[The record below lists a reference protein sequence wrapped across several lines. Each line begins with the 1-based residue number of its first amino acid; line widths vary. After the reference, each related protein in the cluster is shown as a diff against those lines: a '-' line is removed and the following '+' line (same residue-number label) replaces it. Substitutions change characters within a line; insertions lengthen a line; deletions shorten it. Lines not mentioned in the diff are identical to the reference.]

1 MAFSQGNFL
10 SVTSNQ
16 QNNNHLGQQNRPA
29 VNSHSQSTKNVNS
42 ATRPIQSSGSQAKFG
57 SSMQLGSTKG
67 LNYGITSASG
77 EQFSVRSHLQD
88 MENSLGDIITEIK
101 YHRQQVGMIKSEK
114 ETLESVLSMK
124 IDDAKKTVQNEEKR
138 VRNDMIRNRD
148 NQHTET
154 GRLHYQIKNLQVES
168 NTMQQK
174 LLGLQRRIQE
184 MEGHAGIHDDK

>member
-1 MAFSQGNFL
+1 MAFSQK
-10 SVTSNQ
+10 Q
-16 QNNNHLGQQNRPA
+16 QLGQNYLSAGGANTKLTTPA
-29 VNSHSQSTKNVNS
+29 QLTQGPKSNPRS
-42 ATRPIQSSGSQAKFG
+42 IQSSNSQGRFQGSN
-57 SSMQLGSTKG
+57 
-67 LNYGITSASG
+67 LNANGKAFAYGTTQASG
-77 EQFSVRSHLQD
+77 DAFSVRSHLSD
-88 MENSLGDIITEIK
+88 MENTLSDIITEIK

-138 VRNDMIRNRD
+138 VRNDMMRNKD

-184 MEGHAGIHDDK
+184 MESHVGIHDDK